1 MKFSHTVLESIAC
14 VLPPQV
20 WSSARIEQQLA
31 PLYERLKLPY
41 GRLELMTGIRE
52 RRFWDPGT
60 TPSEASAKAGQA
72 VLAKTRLGKG
82 DIDWMFHCAVSRD
95 RLEPATAA
103 YVHGMLGL
111 GAHTGF
117 FDISNACLGFMNGL
131 MTAAAMIE
139 SGAIRSALVLSG
151 ENGFPLV
158 EHTIRQL
165 LEGSFDRNAIKPF
178 FASLTI
184 GSGAVGAVL
193 CRDEMA
199 PQAPRLLASA
209 VCTDTNAN
217 RLCEGDSALEN
228 ALDMR
233 TDSEALLH
241 AGIALARRTWDL
253 FLRETGWNA
262 GTADRTICHQV
273 GRRHQ
278 LALYE
283 ALGLDIAKDFS
294 TFETCGNIGSVS
306 LPLTLACA
314 LEQEVVWKGQKVA
327 LLGIGSGLSC
337 QMTAIQF

>member
-1 MKFSHTVLESIAC
+1 MKFSRTVVESIAC

-20 WSSARIEQQLA
+20 WTSERVERELA
-31 PLYERLKLPY
+31 PVYERLKLPY

-52 RRFWDPGT
+52 RRFWEPGT
-60 TPSEASAKAGQA
+60 TPSQASAKAGEA
-72 VLAKTRLGKG
+72 VLAKTRLKKA

-103 YVHGMLGL
+103 YVHGLLGMPTR
-111 GAHTGF
+111 TGF

-131 MTAAAMIE
+131 TTAAAMIE
-139 SGAIRSALVLSG
+139 SGMIRSALVLSG

-165 LEGSFDRNAIKPF
+165 LDPALDRNAIKPF
-178 FASLTI
+178 FANLTI

-209 VCTDTNAN
+209 VRTDTGAN
-217 RLCEGDSALEN
+217 HLCEGDTSSGSS
-228 ALDMR
+228 LDMR
-233 TDSEALLH
+233 TDSEALLR
-241 AGIALARRTWDL
+241 AGIALARQTWEA
-253 FLRETGWNA
+253 FSEETGWDS
-262 GTADRTICHQV
+262 GTPDRTICHQV

-283 ALGLDIAKDFS
+283 VLGLDIARDFS
-294 TFETCGNIGSVS
+294 TFETCGNVGSVS
-306 LPLTLACA
+306 LPLTLARA
-314 LEQEVVWKGQKVA
+314 LEQGAVQKGQKVA

-337 QMTAIQF
+337 QMTALQF